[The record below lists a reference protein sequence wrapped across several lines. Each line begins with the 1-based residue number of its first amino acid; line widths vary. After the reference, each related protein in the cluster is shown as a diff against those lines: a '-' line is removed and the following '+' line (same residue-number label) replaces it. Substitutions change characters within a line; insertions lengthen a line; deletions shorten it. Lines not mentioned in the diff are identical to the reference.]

1 MSRGKERGKERSIA
15 RRLWDLSLPVIGL
28 NVLNVLALAVDTAM
42 CGRLPNDEAVL
53 TGLGFATQIVFL
65 LMVAMLGLVVG
76 ATALI
81 ARAHGALEHDRV
93 DHILLQSTQLTVLLG
108 ITIGVLGALLAEPML
123 SLLGAEGSALD
134 EGVAYLRPLLAGTV
148 FFYLSMF
155 YAAILRGVGNTRLP
169 FFVALGANLLNVG
182 INYCLILGNLGFPS
196 LGVVGAAIGTVSSQ
210 ALSVVV
216 IVGLL
221 RRGAVDGLRLRTRP
235 RPIDRALARELA
247 SVGAPAAFDLV
258 VLNGAFLAIIGM
270 IGRIDQ
276 VAVAAHGIGLRIQS
290 LAFVP
295 GLSVAQATG
304 AMVGQALGANDP
316 DRARAVTRSSILICV
331 AIMTSFAVPIV
342 LGVEPIVAIF
352 DVELGTPLADL
363 SIQWIQLLGYGM
375 PLVGVHIAFVGL
387 FRGSGATNTSLAI
400 NLVTTALQIPLSY
413 VLGFTFGLG
422 AWGVWA
428 AFPLSYILKSA
439 LAFLAYRRGGWA
451 KLGTRL

>member
-1 MSRGKERGKERSIA
+1 MSPTKERGIA

-76 ATALI
+76 ATALV
-81 ARAHGALEHDRV
+81 ARAHGAGDHERV
-93 DHILLQSTQLTVLLG
+93 DHILLQSTQLTVMLG
-108 ITIGVLGALLAEPML
+108 IGIGASGSLLAEPML
-123 SLLGAEGSALD
+123 RLLGAEGAAVD
-134 EGVAYLRPLLAGTV
+134 QGVSYLQPLLAGTV
-148 FFYLSMF
+148 FYYLSLF

-169 FFVALGANLLNVG
+169 FFVALIANVVNVA

-196 LGVVGAAIGTVSSQ
+196 LGVLGAAIGTLSSQ
-210 ALSVVV
+210 ALSVVF
-216 IVGLL
+216 IVVLL
-221 RRGAVDGLRLRTRP
+221 RRGWVDGLRLRMRP
-235 RPIDRALARELA
+235 RPIDRALAAELA
-247 SVGAPAAFDLV
+247 RVGAPAAIDLV

-295 GLSVAQATG
+295 GLSIAQATG
-304 AMVGQALGANDP
+304 AMVGQALGANDTE
-316 DRARAVTRSSILICV
+316 RARAVTRSSILLCV
-331 AIMTSFAVPIV
+331 IVMTVFAVPIV
-342 LGVEPIVAIF
+342 LGVEPIVEIF
-352 DVELGTPLADL
+352 DVTLGTPLADL

-375 PLVGVHIAFVGL
+375 PLVGIHIAFVGL
-387 FRGSGATNTSLAI
+387 FRGSGATHTSLRI
-400 NLVTTALQIPLSY
+400 NIVTTAIQIPLSY
-413 VLGFTFGLG
+413 VLGFTFGLE

-428 AFPLSYILKSA
+428 AFPLSYILKSG
-439 LAFLAYRRGGWA
+439 LAFAAYKRGDWA
-451 KLGTRL
+451 RTGMRL